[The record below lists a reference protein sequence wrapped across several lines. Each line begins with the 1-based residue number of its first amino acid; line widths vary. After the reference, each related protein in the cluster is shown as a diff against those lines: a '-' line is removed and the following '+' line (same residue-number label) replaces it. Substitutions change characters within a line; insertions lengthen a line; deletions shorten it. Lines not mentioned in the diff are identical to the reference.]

1 MSSLS
6 DHGQASGEAARDRA
20 GVSSQHFHGT
30 GPRAMALRKHRAELL
45 AMIREAGG
53 SNLRVFGSVATG
65 TDVDGSDIDL
75 VFTIDSGVGL
85 FAIVR
90 LERQVA
96 DLVGYE
102 VDLVPDTDMLPV
114 IRDRALA
121 EAVPL

>member
-1 MSSLS
+1 
-6 DHGQASGEAARDRA
+6 
-20 GVSSQHFHGT
+20 
-30 GPRAMALRKHRAELL
+30 
-45 AMIREAGG
+45 MIREAGG